1 MENNVKKV
9 SLIVKRKFIPSL
21 VGTIILVIILL
32 LSFAFDSKKPGFDV
46 TVKDN
51 KPNLIYILADDLG
64 YGDLSIYGQK
74 KFTTPN
80 IDQLAKD
87 GILFTQHYAGSTV
100 CAPSRSSLMTGLH
113 TGYTPIRGNKPTEQ
127 GQWPLPDSSYTL
139 AELFK
144 DNQYTTGAFGKW
156 GLGAVGTEGNPLQ
169 QGFDEFFG
177 YNDQRLAHHYY
188 PDYLWDN
195 DKKIILA
202 ENQGLEKGTYAPEL
216 IHQKALKFL
225 DRNKEK
231 PFFLFYPTII
241 PHAELFA
248 PQEYM
253 DQFVGKYPETKSFK
267 GLDYGK
273 KYKKGSYGSQEYPR
287 AAYAAM
293 VKLLDDQVGELVNK
307 VKELGIED
315 NTIFVFT
322 SDNGPHREGGNDYKF
337 FNSNGEFR
345 GHKRDLF
352 EAGIRVPMIVKW
364 PEKIK
369 PAITTDHISAFWD
382 FLPTMTDILD
392 DELKTTTN
400 GISILPT
407 LYGDTQ
413 KQIEHEYLY
422 WEFHGKNAKQAIRK
436 KEWKLVITKLNQ
448 SLRYHLFNLEEDP
461 GETKNLAESYPEKL
475 ESLKSLLDV
484 SRIPSK
490 VFKFD

>member
-1 MENNVKKV
+1 MKIDNNPFNSIY
-9 SLIVKRKFIPSL
+9 SLKRVAF
-21 VGTIILVIILL
+21 VL
-32 LSFAFDSKKPGFDV
+32 LSMLIIVLHSCDTKPKEKKEE
-46 TVKDN
+46 KISS
-51 KPNLIYILADDLG
+51 PNLVYILADDLG
-64 YGDLSIYGQK
+64 YGDLSSYGQE
-74 KFTTPN
+74 KFSTPN

-87 GILFTQHYAGSTV
+87 GILFTQHYAGSSV

-113 TGYTPIRGNKPTEQ
+113 TGFTPIRGNKPTKQ
-127 GQWPLPDSSYTL
+127 GQLPLPDASYTL

-156 GLGAVGTEGNPLQ
+156 GLGGVGTEGDPLQ
-169 QGFDEFFG
+169 QGFDEFYG

-195 DKKIILA
+195 NQKITLP

-216 IHQKALKFL
+216 IHQKALEFL
-225 DRNKEK
+225 ERNKEK

-253 DQFVGKYPETKSFK
+253 EQFVGKYPETKSFK
-267 GLDYGK
+267 GVDDGE

-293 VKLLDDQVGELVNK
+293 VKLLDDQVGELVKK
-307 VKELGIED
+307 VKELGLED

-337 FNSNGEFR
+337 FNSNGKFR

-364 PEKIK
+364 TNQIQPNTKTE
-369 PAITTDHISAFWD
+369 HISAFWD
-382 FLPTMTDILD
+382 VLPTVADMLNTKLESPTNGVSFLPT
-392 DELKTTTN
+392 LKGN
-400 GISILPT
+400 SEEQLQH
-407 LYGDTQ
+407 D
-413 KQIEHEYLY
+413 YLY
-422 WEFHGKNAKQAIRK
+422 WEFHEKNAKQAIRK
-436 KEWKLVITKLNQ
+436 KEWKLVITKLQQNPK
-448 SLRYHLFNLEEDP
+448 YHLFNLEEDP
-461 GETKNLAESYPEKL
+461 GETKNLAETNPEQL
-475 ESLKSLLDV
+475 EILKALLEE
-484 SRIPSK
+484 SRTPSED
-490 VFKFD
+490 FKFE